1 MPDDPEQQNAK
12 LAPEPDKRLAA
23 KDFAT
28 APTKPPAPNGNGRVD
43 APMPPL
49 FRPEDV
55 RRFRDAWLEVQTKFV
70 DDPRESVQGADHLV
84 TTVMQSMAST
94 FTRRKRELEG
104 KWHNDS
110 EVETEDL
117 RLALRQYRSFL
128 NQLLNT

>member
-1 MPDDPEQQNAK
+1 MPDPEQNAK
-12 LAPEPDKRLAA
+12 PGPEPDKRLAT
-23 KDFAT
+23 KDIAT
-28 APTKPPAPNGNGRVD
+28 APARPPEPSGNGRATRED
-43 APMPPL
+43 PPMPL

-84 TTVMQSMAST
+84 ATVMQSLAST

-104 KWHNDS
+104 KWQNDS
-110 EVETEDL
+110 EAETEEL

-128 NQLLNT
+128 HQLLSA